1 MLSPSSGEYGS
12 VYGPGPQLLAPPSNA
27 GEMYRLVYHDYHL
40 LLMLLLG
47 VQINEFIIVFQ
58 KN

>member
-1 MLSPSSGEYGS
+1 MLSTSSGEWGS
-12 VYGPGPQLLAPPSNA
+12 AYVPGPQLLASPSNA
-27 GEMYRLVYHDYHL
+27 GKMYRLICHDYHL

-47 VQINEFIIVFQ
+47 VQTNEFIIVFQ